1 MEHRYKMHDKVE
13 LNRIASSERAGG
25 FNVYEIIRL
34 MPADVSGEY
43 SYRVKAG
50 STERAV
56 KESEIRRLTN
66 EDEIAS
72 EGLSVGARNH

>member
-13 LNRIASSERAGG
+13 LNRIAASERLTG
-25 FNVYEIIRL
+25 FNVYEIVRL

-56 KESEIRRLTN
+56 KESEIRRLSN
-66 EDEIAS
+66 DEGVEAAPA
-72 EGLSVGARNH
+72 ARNH